1 MNNVPNL
8 LLAAGASRRMGT
20 PKQLLP
26 WNGKTLI
33 EHQIE
38 TLLET
43 DQEVYVVLGAYAN
56 RILPFLKPY
65 PVHTLIFDQWSLG
78 MGNTIAFAMA
88 DIIKKQISIQGVL
101 IALIDQPFVDTA
113 HYKSLHTGFREGKQ
127 QLIVSVSEKGWEGVP
142 ALFDKCYFQE
152 LLNLKGEQGA
162 KKLIQ
167 STKKKVTKLNAGPL
181 LVDMDTPE
189 VYAALY
195 KKINLQL

>member
-1 MNNVPNL
+1 MNNIPNL

-43 DQEVYVVLGAYAN
+43 DQEVYVVLGAHAE
-56 RILPFLKPY
+56 RILPVLKPY
-65 PVHTLIFDQWSLG
+65 PVNPIIFDQWSLG
-78 MGNTIAFAMA
+78 MGNTIAFSVAYL
-88 DIIKKQISIQGVL
+88 IKKQPSLDGIL
-101 IALIDQPFVDTA
+101 IALIDQPLVDTS
-113 HYKSLHTGFREGKQ
+113 HYNALLDAFQKEEQ
-127 QLIVSVSEKGWEGVP
+127 QLIVSVSDQGWEGVP
-142 ALFDKCYFQE
+142 ALFDKYYFPE

-162 KKLIQ
+162 KKIIQ
-167 STKKKVTKLNAGPL
+167 STKKSITKRNAGPL

-189 VYAALY
+189 VYTALY
-195 KKINLQL
+195 KKFNPQ

>member
-43 DQEVYVVLGAYAN
+43 DQEVYVVLGAHAE
-56 RILPFLKPY
+56 RILPVLKPY
-65 PVHTLIFDQWSLG
+65 PVNPIIFDQWSLG
-78 MGNTIAFAMA
+78 MGNTIAFSVAYL
-88 DIIKKQISIQGVL
+88 IKKQPSLDGIL
-101 IALIDQPFVDTA
+101 IALIDQPLVDTS
-113 HYKSLHTGFREGKQ
+113 HYNALLDTFQKEEQ
-127 QLIVSVSEKGWEGVP
+127 QLIVSVSDHGWEVVP
-142 ALFDKCYFQE
+142 ILFDKFYFPG

-162 KKLIQ
+162 KKIIQ
-167 STKKKVTKLNAGPL
+167 STKKSITKRNAGPL

-189 VYAALY
+189 VYTALY
-195 KKINLQL
+195 KKFNPQ